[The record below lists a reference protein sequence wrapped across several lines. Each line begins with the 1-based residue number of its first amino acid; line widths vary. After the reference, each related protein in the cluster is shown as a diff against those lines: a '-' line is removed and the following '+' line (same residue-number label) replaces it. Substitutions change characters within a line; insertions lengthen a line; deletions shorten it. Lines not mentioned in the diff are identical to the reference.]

1 MAGSHDVR
9 SIIAGITSD
18 SESSRK
24 LSAYHLQSLVSDA
37 SFARTFVQAQGVPA
51 LKQVILEENGNALA
65 YALGSLTRLL
75 EMELGWDRLSSDVIE
90 RVRFNI
96 RKSPKKNK
104 FSDFFWFVPNRLSKL
119 SSLALLSMSFATRCI
134 SWFSWS
140 HDLSTPTSCNNL
152 PKTSLVSRLWFR
164 FCKSTPTSSTV
175 WWTNWHLLT
184 MHYVR
189 TPCIW

>member
-37 SFARTFVQAQGVPA
+37 AFARTFVQAQGVPA

-90 RVRFNI
+90 RVRI
-96 RKSPKKNK
+96 DVQKSPKGTH
-104 FSDFFWFVPNRLSKL
+104 S
-119 SSLALLSMSFATRCI
+119 
-134 SWFSWS
+134 
-140 HDLSTPTSCNNL
+140 
-152 PKTSLVSRLWFR
+152 
-164 FCKSTPTSSTV
+164 
-175 WWTNWHLLT
+175 
-184 MHYVR
+184 
-189 TPCIW
+189 

>member
-1 MAGSHDVR
+1 MLFEFLGHATLPFLHADGGKTTRHSDPRAKSESMAGSHDVR

-51 LKQVILEENGNALA
+51 LKQIVLEENGNALA

-90 RVRFNI
+90 RVRINF
-96 RKSPKKNK
+96 RESPKRIT
-104 FSDFFWFVPNRLSKL
+104 FLDF
-119 SSLALLSMSFATRCI
+119 
-134 SWFSWS
+134 
-140 HDLSTPTSCNNL
+140 
-152 PKTSLVSRLWFR
+152 LV
-164 FCKSTPTSSTV
+164 CTK
-175 WWTNWHLLT
+175 
-184 MHYVR
+184 
-189 TPCIW
+189 